1 MWADNETKQD
11 LLGYQVHA
19 DLLSNILLKDEMLPI
34 TIGVF
39 GNWGSGKSSLM
50 LLMEQKLAVWQKEYK
65 TEGGAKGKSGV
76 LQIRFNSW
84 QFDNYESNKM
94 SLIDTMLTSIR
105 EDINKRTDIF
115 TQADTL
121 LSNIKFLE
129 VGSFVLRKIY
139 ENLTPEEIKKWLPD
153 QKDIDK
159 MTGDKEYRELHQ
171 NVTNG
176 NSLRYISQFRK
187 LFEELIIEADY
198 KAVVVYIDDLDRCK
212 PERIIDCLEAVKLF
226 VNVQRTAFV
235 IGADERIIEYAIS
248 QQYPI
253 EPEKDD
259 ISSPFSDY
267 LEKLIQLPY
276 KIPKLSLNEQKT
288 YLYLLLCKKYATDAH
303 FQNIHSKY
311 IAYRQTEKYAPYTLE
326 LIKQEL
332 PMIDLHGI
340 EKMEPVIPLITQFLN
355 GNPRQLKRF
364 LNTLDVR
371 MKLAEV
377 AGFQEIK
384 PDVLTKLMIL
394 EYHSMHRN
402 RFEDLFKRQNVEG
415 GFIKIA
421 EIENQA
427 KEKQKIENADWEKDW
442 NSPYLVKWLAASP
455 SLDAVNLQNYFWV
468 ARDALKNETP
478 VDSLVTSRMQRI
490 YKDMMQTQTLGAAEK
505 RLQDYLQ
512 EFSSEDYEM
521 LVMLM
526 NSTLRS
532 NARDA
537 SVWRLLTADK
547 EDKIIDGQ
555 QERLKALLGG
565 VVVEQIDPQAHVFFE
580 RMVQHEELKTYV
592 NGLTFHKSL
601 ISAMKYQNKK

>member
-1 MWADNETKQD
+1 
-11 LLGYQVHA
+11 
-19 DLLSNILLKDEMLPI
+19 
-34 TIGVF
+34 
-39 GNWGSGKSSLM
+39 
-50 LLMEQKLAVWQKEYK
+50 
-65 TEGGAKGKSGV
+65 
-76 LQIRFNSW
+76 
-84 QFDNYESNKM
+84 
-94 SLIDTMLTSIR
+94 
-105 EDINKRTDIF
+105 
-115 TQADTL
+115 
-121 LSNIKFLE
+121 
-129 VGSFVLRKIY
+129 
-139 ENLTPEEIKKWLPD
+139 
-153 QKDIDK
+153 
-159 MTGDKEYRELHQ
+159 
-171 NVTNG
+171 
-176 NSLRYISQFRK
+176 
-187 LFEELIIEADY
+187 
-198 KAVVVYIDDLDRCK
+198 
-212 PERIIDCLEAVKLF
+212 
-226 VNVQRTAFV
+226 
-235 IGADERIIEYAIS
+235 
-248 QQYPI
+248 
-253 EPEKDD
+253 
-259 ISSPFSDY
+259 
-267 LEKLIQLPY
+267 
-276 KIPKLSLNEQKT
+276 
-288 YLYLLLCKKYATDAH
+288 
-303 FQNIHSKY
+303 
-311 IAYRQTEKYAPYTLE
+311 
-326 LIKQEL
+326 
-332 PMIDLHGI
+332 MIDLHGI

>member
-19 DLLSNILLKDEMLPI
+19 DLLSNIILKDEMLPI

-50 LLMEQKLAVWQKEYK
+50 LLMEQKLSVWQKEYK
-65 TEGGAKGKSGV
+65 TEGIAKGKSGV

-105 EDINKRTDIF
+105 EDINVRADIF

-121 LSNIKFLE
+121 LSHIKLLE

-139 ENLTPEEIKKWLPD
+139 ENLTPEEIKKWIPD
-153 QKDIDK
+153 QKEIAK
-159 MTGDKEYRELHQ
+159 MTGNEEYRELHQ
-171 NVTNG
+171 YVTNG

-187 LFEELIIEADY
+187 LFKELIIEADY
-198 KAVVVYIDDLDRCK
+198 KAVVVYVDDLDRCK

-253 EPEKDD
+253 EPEKDE

-288 YLYLLLCKKYATDAH
+288 YLNLLLCKKCATDAH
-303 FQNIHSKY
+303 FLDIHNKY
-311 IAYRQTEKYAPYTLE
+311 IKYRTTEKYAPFTLE
-326 LIKQEL
+326 QIKQEL
-332 PMIDLHGI
+332 PGIDLHGI

-371 MKLAEV
+371 MRLAEV

-402 RFEDLFKRQNVEG
+402 RFEDLFKRQNAKG
-415 GFIKIA
+415 GFIQIA
-421 EIENQA
+421 EIEKQA
-427 KEKQKIENADWEKDW
+427 KEQQKIENADWEKDW
-442 NSPYLVKWLAASP
+442 NSPYLLKWLAASP
-455 SLDAVNLQNYFWV
+455 SLNAVNLQNYFWV

-478 VDSLVTSRMQRI
+478 IDSLVTSRMQRI
-490 YKDMMQTQTLGAAEK
+490 YKDMLQTQTLSAAEK
-505 RLQDYLQ
+505 RLQDYLPGL
-512 EFSSEDYEM
+512 SSEDYEM
-521 LVMLM
+521 LVLLM
-526 NSTLRS
+526 NSSLRS
-532 NARDA
+532 NAQDT
-537 SVWRLLTADK
+537 SVWRLLNADK

-555 QERLKALLGG
+555 QDRLKALLEG
-565 VVVEQIDPQAHVFFE
+565 VAVGLIDPQAYIFFV
-580 RMVQHEELKTYV
+580 RMAQHEELKSYV
-592 NGLTFHKSL
+592 VGLPWNKSMTRAL
-601 ISAMKYQNKK
+601 KYQNKK

>member
-50 LLMEQKLAVWQKEYK
+50 LLMEQKLAAWQKEHE
-65 TEGGAKGKSGV
+65 TEGIAKGKSGV

-84 QFDNYESNKM
+84 QFDNYESNKI

-105 EDINKRTDIF
+105 EDINERTDIF

-121 LSNIKFLE
+121 LSHIKFLE

-139 ENLTPEEIKKWLPD
+139 ENLTPEEIKKWLPN
-153 QKDIDK
+153 QEDIDK
-159 MTGDKEYRELHQ
+159 MTGNEEYMELHQ
-171 NVTNG
+171 YVTNG

-288 YLYLLLCKKYATDAH
+288 YLNLLLCKKYATDAH
-303 FQNIHSKY
+303 FQNIHNKY

-326 LIKQEL
+326 QIKQEL

-340 EKMEPVIPLITQFLN
+340 EKMESVIPLITQFLN
-355 GNPRQLKRF
+355 GNPRQLKRC

-402 RFEDLFKRQNVEG
+402 RFEDLFKRQNAEG

-468 ARDALKNETP
+468 VRDALKNETP